1 MLDLILYPMHL
12 LMDWVFSTVSY
23 GAGAA
28 VIVCLSMGRY
38 RPGLRRRETLK
49 MDVERTGELAYIH
62 EGIRYV
68 YRGWVIM
75 VGVVFWVFV
84 LLGALLY
91 LGLTQTP

>member
-1 MLDLILYPMHL
+1 LEAFVY
-12 LMDWVFSTVSY
+12 STH
-23 GAGAA
+23 
-28 VIVCLSMGRY
+28 
-38 RPGLRRRETLK
+38 T
-49 MDVERTGELAYIH
+49 ERTGELTYIH